1 MIKITQKITIEEREI
16 PLLFSL
22 GAMAEIVD
30 QMGELSD
37 FSQIFNGKKRVKNA
51 IKLIVILGNAGLEAA
66 GKPADLT
73 DAWVG
78 RALHPSKLNEAQIA
92 CMAAIA
98 DGMKVETKQAED
110 GPRDLTLEELEKKT
124 TP

>member
-1 MIKITQKITIEEREI
+1 MIKSTQKIIVEEREI
-16 PLLFSL
+16 PLLYTL

-30 QMGELSD
+30 QMGELRD
-37 FSQIFNGKKRVKNA
+37 FSKIFDGPKRVKNA

-73 DAWVG
+73 EAWIG
-78 RALHPSKLNEAQIA
+78 RALHPTKLNEAQIA

-98 DGMKVETKQAED
+98 DGMKVETKQADD